1 MEQRGWIAIELEAIS
16 RKTISIP
23 GSLKFHGNSESD
35 FEKRTQEVDAEE
47 REDGQSGRQNIRR
60 NGCISDG
67 CVTGGC

>member
-35 FEKRTQEVDAEE
+35 FVDAEE
-47 REDGQSGRQNIRR
+47 REDGQSGRQSIRR